1 MDVVQLAWVG
11 FFFMLILLY
20 CYSLITSIN
29 MKKNMMFQESMLE
42 RKNGDI
48 GLCFVTDAMTS

>member
-1 MDVVQLAWVG
+1 
-11 FFFMLILLY
+11 MLILLY
-20 CYSLITSIN
+20 CYSLMTSIN

-48 GLCFVTDAMTS
+48 GLCFVTDTMTS